1 MPAACCACRVRVIK
15 EEPMDTAMTQL
26 VDADRGLISRRIFI
40 EPEIYQEEQRQIF
53 ARCWLFLCHD
63 SQIPEPGDFLTT
75 YMGEDPVLVVRDSA
89 GAVHAF
95 LNVCRHRG
103 NRLCRAD
110 TGNTASFTCAYHGW
124 TYRNDG
130 QLTGVPYLKEAYH
143 GELDRERW
151 GLVPVAQL
159 DNYKGLY
166 FATFDPEAPPL
177 REYLGEMCWYL
188 DAFFDRREGGIEV
201 IGGMHKWVMPCNWKF
216 PAENFGGDAY
226 HVQWSH
232 LSAVKTAFSTG
243 VTTKPNAGG
252 SMVSPGNGHILI
264 CVGPNDIADPPMPEV
279 LAYEEAIRPEV
290 EKRLGDRAR
299 LINPIVGTVF
309 PNFSL
314 LRATSRTFRVWQ
326 PRGPDKTEVWSWVF
340 VDKAAPPEVKEAIR
354 LAGVRGFSPSGTFE
368 QDDMD
373 NWQECTQTCRGG
385 LARRMPVNTQMGI
398 GHEHFDAG
406 LNAWASDHRI
416 SESNHRQFYGRWAQ
430 LLAADSWAGVPNGS
444 VNGGARHA

>member
-1 MPAACCACRVRVIK
+1 MASDIAG
-15 EEPMDTAMTQL
+15 L
-26 VDADRGLISRRIFI
+26 VDNERGLISRRIFI
-40 EPEIYQEEQRQIF
+40 EPEIYQQEQERIF
-53 ARCWLFLCHD
+53 ARCWLFLCHE
-63 SQIPEPGDFLTT
+63 SQIPQPGDFFTT
-75 YMGEDPVLVVRDSA
+75 YMGEDPVLVVRDT
-89 GAVHAF
+89 GGVVRAF

-110 TGNTASFTCAYHGW
+110 DGNAASFTCAYHGW
-124 TYRNDG
+124 TYGNDG
-130 QLTGVPYLKEAYH
+130 KLIGVPYLKEAYH

-159 DNYKGLY
+159 DNYKGLW

-177 REYLGEMCWYL
+177 REYLGEMAWYL

-299 LINPIVGTVF
+299 RINPIVGTVF

-373 NWQECTQTCRGG
+373 NWQECTQTCRGVM
-385 LARRMPVNTQMGI
+385 ARRMPVNTQMGM
-398 GHEHFDAG
+398 GHERFDEG

-430 LLAADSWAGVPNGS
+430 LLAADSWAGVPNGHA
-444 VNGGARHA
+444 NGGTRHA